1 MSPDSEKP
9 KKALRKHVTTACVPC
24 RESKIRCDGS
34 MPHCQNCQR
43 KDKVC
48 KYQHGDDKRKVSLRA
63 ATELFSARIDQ
74 LYQFIY
80 DQGLEPP
87 PMDPEDEAGMNRVL
101 DTLQIT
107 RGVAQK
113 NIQGDNTNAEIET
126 KPTMSKSPVESLP
139 ATASNG
145 QTQPA
150 PDSTTP
156 DSAASQSFLA
166 NQQRQSP
173 GESWNPFG
181 IVQGAPENQNFV
193 HWGFTLPTAESLD
206 TIYANLNGRPGMNVS
221 TGLSPDSF
229 QLGMDMAQQPGVLL
243 SQLPVDQHQDSDSE
257 EENEAEND
265 VIEQLSHRIGTLK
278 IAGDGHLRFYGA
290 TSNLN
295 LVDVCATQQRQ
306 RPDARTVR
314 HDGQDILN
322 HLRVGQPVDQ
332 ALEDHLVELYFTW
345 QNPSIYVVDKEMY
358 MTARS
363 KWRNEYDDTP
373 FYSEVLTN
381 AMCAIGSAFEARY
394 HPTFITFPKSL
405 AEFFADRAKALLEI
419 ELDSPCVATVQALV
433 LMSCHEGA
441 SNRDARGWLYSGMSM
456 RLAFDLGLHLDM
468 TQYVKQGDI
477 SPQEAD
483 VRRAVFWGSY
493 VADHFWGFYLGRPFR
508 MSAGDISVPKPASS
522 LDPEREGIWKPYGL
536 KEKQFEGG
544 LKNPI
549 ELICRQ
555 FVVLWEM
562 ISPVGHILYGCSDIS
577 RHDLQRICFQVTEDL
592 FAWKANLPSALDIN
606 LDDETTPVLPQLLIL
621 HMQYHQII
629 IFFHRPWVSKSY
641 IQPRSPRQG
650 PGYHHA
656 RRMCIESAT
665 AIARLLQIYEKHY
678 TFRRMNNLAV
688 AIIFSAAL
696 MLLFVT
702 VSSSPLMPSK
712 PGEIAQPHPRNAE
725 MVAYLNLCFR
735 ALDELGQSFENA
747 KRTRDYLVTLQ
758 RRWQTHMRRSGPRV
772 KRQISNTN
780 LASSSSRQRAS
791 ISTPS
796 TATHTAHTSLGTSAS
811 DASRKKSRL
820 ASMDYNSHA
829 SNRNHA
835 ASSTANAAP
844 FPTQPFHS
852 SQAQSI
858 ASQQNQLQNP
868 YSQSFGTQQPSDFD
882 WMQTADLNILA
893 RTQGPGSGSGSGSD
907 PNALGNIP
915 TPQFLDDPIMLPDLG
930 DTEGWWASPNGN
942 PELGGTYNDLS

>member
-1 MSPDSEKP
+1 MSSEPEKD
-9 KKALRKHVTTACVPC
+9 KKLPRKHLTTACVPC

-34 MPHCQNCQR
+34 TPHCQNCRR
-43 KDKVC
+43 KGKDC

-74 LYQFIY
+74 LCQFIY
-80 DQGLEPP
+80 DQGLQPP
-87 PMDPEDEAGMNRVL
+87 PMKPEDEAGMNRVL
-101 DTLQIT
+101 DTLQIP
-107 RGVAQK
+107 RGNRKRASLTSQ
-113 NIQGDNTNAEIET
+113 NQQSLSET
-126 KPTMSKSPVESLP
+126 KPPVVSGVSSVQSPP
-139 ATASNG
+139 AASPNG
-145 QTQPA
+145 NPRSHVDT
-150 PDSTTP
+150 TTP
-156 DSAASQSFLA
+156 KSSSSQGIIA
-166 NQQRQSP
+166 NQQTSSL
-173 GESWNPFG
+173 ESWNPFG
-181 IVQGAPENQNFV
+181 MVQGAPDHQDFV
-193 HWGFTLPTAESLD
+193 HWGFTLPTAESLE
-206 TIYANLNGRPGMNVS
+206 TIYASINGGSGLPTN

-229 QLGMDMAQQPGVLL
+229 QFGMDMAQQPGVLL
-243 SQLPVDQHQDSDSE
+243 GQLPADREHDSDSD
-257 EENEAEND
+257 EENEAESD
-265 VIEQLSHRIGTLK
+265 VIEQLSNRIGTLK

-295 LVDVCATQQRQ
+295 LVDVSATQQRQ

-322 HLRVGQPVDQ
+322 HLRVGQSVDQ
-332 ALEDHLVELYFTW
+332 TLEDHLLELYFTW

-433 LMSCHEGA
+433 LLSCHEGA

-456 RLAFDLGLHLDM
+456 RLAFDLGLHVDM
-468 TQYVKQGDI
+468 TPYVSQGEI
-477 SPQEAD
+477 SLREAD
-483 VRRAVFWGSY
+483 VRRAAFWGSY

-508 MSAGDISVPKPASS
+508 MNAGDISVPKPAST
-522 LDPEREGIWKPYGL
+522 LGAGKEGTWHPYGL
-536 KEKQFEGG
+536 QARSPVFEAG
-544 LKNPI
+544 LKNPN

-555 FVVLWEM
+555 FVVLWDM

-577 RHDLQRICFQVTEDL
+577 RHDLQRLCFQVTEDL
-592 FAWKANLPSALDIN
+592 FAWKANLPSALEVN
-606 LDDETTPVLPQLLIL
+606 LDDDTTPKLPHLLIL

-656 RRMCIESAT
+656 RRMCIDSAT
-665 AIARLLQIYEKHY
+665 AVARLLHIYEKHY
-678 TFRRMNNLAV
+678 TFRRMNNQVV

-702 VSSSPLMPSK
+702 VSSSPLMPSR
-712 PGEIAQPHPRNAE
+712 PGEVNQPHPRNAE

-758 RRWQTHMRRSGPRV
+758 RRWQAHIRRSGSGA
-772 KRQISNTN
+772 KRQISSAN
-780 LASSSSRQRAS
+780 LPSGSSQK
-791 ISTPS
+791 PS
-796 TATHTAHTSLGTSAS
+796 TIHSSHQGQET
-811 DASRKKSRL
+811 DASRKKARRVTTETSHYHPRRTST
-820 ASMDYNSHA
+820 SMA
-829 SNRNHA
+829 V
-835 ASSTANAAP
+835 SSTANSSNQPSQTLSVQHNAPSYAPRSFAA
-844 FPTQPFHS
+844 TS
-852 SQAQSI
+852 SQPGD
-858 ASQQNQLQNP
+858 L
-868 YSQSFGTQQPSDFD
+868 D
-882 WMQTADLNILA
+882 WVKD
-893 RTQGPGSGSGSGSD
+893 SGLGVLSGNLGAGNDAATMGAITPPNFPND
-907 PNALGNIP
+907 PN
-915 TPQFLDDPIMLPDLG
+915 MLPDLG
-930 DTEGWWASPNGN
+930 DIDGWWGSPNGSSG
-942 PELGGTYNDLS
+942 LGGSSL

>member
-1 MSPDSEKP
+1 MEYSFLFTVVLHRSPNALGPLLASETRHPADVAEDRIFSPANIK
-9 KKALRKHVTTACVPC
+9 C
-24 RESKIRCDGS
+24 R
-34 MPHCQNCQR
+34 
-43 KDKVC
+43 
-48 KYQHGDDKRKVSLRA
+48 VSLRA

-74 LYQFIY
+74 LVQFIQ

-87 PMDPEDEAGMNRVL
+87 MMDADDEAGMNRVL
-101 DTLQIT
+101 DTLQIP
-107 RGVAQK
+107 RGVARTKALGNEQK
-113 NIQGDNTNAEIET
+113 TRNDMKGSVGSDQSPVHSSPSATPNGQPRHQSQHQPQPLAEI
-126 KPTMSKSPVESLP
+126 P
-139 ATASNG
+139 ATTAS
-145 QTQPA
+145 P
-150 PDSTTP
+150 
-156 DSAASQSFLA
+156 SQGIMPS
-166 NQQRQSP
+166 QQLSSVEP
-173 GESWNPFG
+173 WNPFG
-181 IVQGAPENQNFV
+181 MVRGVPENQSFV

-206 TIYANLNGRPGMNVS
+206 TIYANINGAQGLPLNTGVS
-221 TGLSPDSF
+221 PNSF
-229 QLGMDMAQQPGVLL
+229 QLGMDMTQQPGVLL
-243 SQLPVDQHQDSDSE
+243 GQVPQDRDHESDSD

-295 LVDVCATQQRQ
+295 LVDVSATQQRQ

-358 MTARS
+358 MTARL
-363 KWRNEYDDTP
+363 KWRNEFDDTP

-468 TQYVKQGDI
+468 TSYVNQGDM
-477 SPQEAD
+477 SAHEAD
-483 VRRAVFWGSY
+483 VRRAAFWGSY
-493 VADHFWGFYLGRPFR
+493 IADHFWGFYLGRPFR
-508 MSAGDISVPKPASS
+508 MNAGDVSVPKPAST
-522 LDPEREGIWKPYGL
+522 LGAEKEGIWHPYGL
-536 KEKQFEGG
+536 QATSKILEDG
-544 LKNPI
+544 LQNPT
-549 ELICRQ
+549 ELISRQ

-562 ISPVGHILYGCSDIS
+562 VSPVGHILYGCSDIS
-577 RHDLQRICFQVTEDL
+577 RHDLQRLTFQVTEDL
-592 FAWKANLPSALDIN
+592 FAWKANLPSTLQID
-606 LDDETTPVLPQLLIL
+606 LDDDSTPKLPHLLVL

-656 RRMCIESAT
+656 RRMCVESAT
-665 AIARLLQIYEKHY
+665 AVARLLRIYEKHY
-678 TFRRMNNLAV
+678 TFRRMNNQVV

-712 PGEIAQPHPRNAE
+712 PGESSTPHPRNAE

-747 KRTRDYLVTLQ
+747 KRTRDYLVALQ
-758 RRWQTHMRRSGPRV
+758 RRWQAHMRRKGPAS
-772 KRQISNTN
+772 KRQISIAN
-780 LASSSSRQRAS
+780 LVTMSGQVSSTQASNEEH
-791 ISTPS
+791 STD
-796 TATHTAHTSLGTSAS
+796 T
-811 DASRKKSRL
+811 SRKKSRL
-820 ASMDYNSHA
+820 VDTGRHTRPRDDSATSMAGGHQPYPSSHQY
-829 SNRNHA
+829 
-835 ASSTANAAP
+835 SS
-844 FPTQPFHS
+844 H
-852 SQAQSI
+852 
-858 ASQQNQLQNP
+858 QQ
-868 YSQSFGTQQPSDFD
+868 QSFQQHPFSAQAAQGSELDWIRSTDMTLLSDGHV
-882 WMQTADLNILA
+882 N
-893 RTQGPGSGSGSGSD
+893 SGS
-907 PNALGNIP
+907 NAMGTMSLS
-915 TPQFLDDPIMLPDLG
+915 QFPDDPGVFPDLG
-930 DTEGWWASPNGN
+930 DIEGWWSP
-942 PELGGTYNDLS
+942 PPPPP

>member
-1 MSPDSEKP
+1 MPIVGQDSPSMSPDPEKP
-9 KKALRKHVTTACVPC
+9 KKAPRKHVTTACVPC

-34 MPHCQNCQR
+34 TPHCQNCQR
-43 KDKVC
+43 KGKEC

-74 LYQFIY
+74 LCQFIH
-80 DQGLEPP
+80 DRGLEPP
-87 PMDPEDEAGMNRVL
+87 PMNPEDEAGMNRVL
-101 DTLQIT
+101 DTLQIP
-107 RGVAQK
+107 RGMPARTSIPVDE
-113 NIQGDNTNAEIET
+113 QGMTAEIKLPVASGT
-126 KPTMSKSPVESLP
+126 SPVQSP
-139 ATASNG
+139 PTTASNNHG
-145 QTQPA
+145 RA
-150 PDSTTP
+150 VAESTTRGSLQSQGQQLP
-156 DSAASQSFLA
+156 SSVDPWNSLGMRAASD
-166 NQQRQSP
+166 
-173 GESWNPFG
+173 
-181 IVQGAPENQNFV
+181 NQNFV

-206 TIYANLNGRPGMNVS
+206 TIYANLNGGPGMMVN

-243 SQLPVDQHQDSDSE
+243 GQLPHDRDQESESD
-257 EENEAEND
+257 EENEAESD

-295 LVDVCATQQRQ
+295 LVDVSATQQRQ

-314 HDGQDILN
+314 YDGQDILN

-363 KWRNEYDDTP
+363 KWRTEFDDTP

-419 ELDSPCVATVQALV
+419 ELDTPCVATVQALV
-433 LMSCHEGA
+433 LLSCHEGS

-456 RLAFDLGLHLDM
+456 RLAFDLGLHIDM
-468 TQYVKQGDI
+468 TQYVSQGDI
-477 SPQEAD
+477 SPHEAD
-483 VRRAVFWGSY
+483 VRRAAFWGSY
-493 VADHFWGFYLGRPFR
+493 VAD
-508 MSAGDISVPKPASS
+508 
-522 LDPEREGIWKPYGL
+522 
-536 KEKQFEGG
+536 Q
-544 LKNPI
+544 
-549 ELICRQ
+549 Q
-555 FVVLWEM
+555 FVVLWDM

-577 RHDLQRICFQVTEDL
+577 RHDLQRLCFQVTEDL
-592 FAWKANLPSALDIN
+592 FAWKANLPSTLEID
-606 LDDETTPVLPQLLIL
+606 LDDDMTPRLPHLLVL

-656 RRMCIESAT
+656 RRMCIASAT
-665 AIARLLQIYEKHY
+665 AVARLLHLYEKHY
-678 TFRRMNNLAV
+678 TFRRMNNQVV

-702 VSSSPLMPSK
+702 VSSSPVLPSK
-712 PGEIAQPHPRNAE
+712 PGETTSTHSHNAE
-725 MVAYLNLCFR
+725 MAAYLNLCFR

-758 RRWQTHMRRSGPRV
+758 RRWQTHMRRSGSAA
-772 KRQISNTN
+772 KRQMSSAN
-780 LASSSSRQRAS
+780 LLSGVSQPS
-791 ISTPS
+791 S
-796 TATHTAHTSLGTSAS
+796 TAAPPGRNAHTSN
-811 DASRKKSRL
+811 ASRKKSRL
-820 ASMDYNSHA
+820 STSDTPPRPRHNSASM
-829 SNRNHA
+829 
-835 ASSTANAAP
+835 AAP
-844 FPTQPFHS
+844 AGNPPYQLSQPIS
-852 SQAQSI
+852 P
-858 ASQQNQLQNP
+858 QQ
-868 YSQSFGTQQPSDFD
+868 SQSVYQQQAFPVPSQPGELD
-882 WMQTADLNILA
+882 WIRDTDLNLLSGN
-893 RTQGPGSGSGSGSD
+893 THPGND
-907 PNALGNIP
+907 PNVLHSIPNPALPN
-915 TPQFLDDPIMLPDLG
+915 DPGMLPDLG
-930 DTEGWWASPNGN
+930 DMEGWWGSNV
-942 PELGGTYNDLS
+942 